1 MPEIAVPFE
10 LKVQLL
16 DSSLFGHEFDPETGE
31 AIEPGSRAA
40 RVLREQIAE
49 RLYAQIPSLGR
60 PQVSGTHQLASFD
73 FDGTLRFII
82 ENIDIIAANAL
93 VVGSYDRIMREIAL
107 SIDATFQR
115 AWSSAVIA
123 IGPSEEKFN
132 QNAEDT
138 LPQMTRTFSPRDIGI
153 LLNLDLGESTSIG
166 VHASIP
172 PSEQNSDTAKPTL
185 PTGGKP
191 WLTAVLIL
199 AVAILF
205 AIMQDDRSRKSEDRI
220 IQALENSNSQPIQ
233 LRNEVIV
240 NMPPRDA
247 PVLLEE
253 PSAAG
258 SSEGQECIRIIR
270 NGQEVV
276 CE

>member
-31 AIEPGSRAA
+31 AIEPGSRVA
-40 RVLREQIAE
+40 RALREQIAE
-49 RLYAQIPSLGR
+49 RLYAQIPRLGR

-93 VVGSYDRIMREIAL
+93 VVGSYDRIIREIAL

-115 AWSSAVIA
+115 AWSRAVVA
-123 IGPSEEKFN
+123 VGPSEEKIS
-132 QNAEDT
+132 QNAEDS
-138 LPQMTRTFSPRDIGI
+138 LPQITRTFSPRDIGI
-153 LLNLDLGESTSIG
+153 LLNLDVGETTSIG
-166 VHASIP
+166 VQASIP
-172 PSEQNSDTAKPTL
+172 PSEENSDTSKHIL

-199 AVAILF
+199 AVAVLF

-220 IQALENSNSQPIQ
+220 LQALENARSEPVQ
-233 LRNEVIV
+233 LHNEVIV
-240 NMPPRDA
+240 NVPPRDA
-247 PVLLEE
+247 PLLLEK
-253 PSAAG
+253 PSAVG
-258 SSEGQECIRIIR
+258 DSEHQECIRIIR
-270 NGQEVV
+270 NGQEVA

>member
-31 AIEPGSRAA
+31 AVEPGSRAA

-49 RLYAQIPSLGR
+49 RLYVQIPRLGR

-93 VVGSYDRIMREIAL
+93 VVGSYDRIIREIAL

-115 AWSSAVIA
+115 AWSRAVVA
-123 IGPSEEKFN
+123 VGPSEEKIS
-132 QNAEDT
+132 QNAEDS
-138 LPQMTRTFSPRDIGI
+138 LPQITRTFSPRDIGI
-153 LLNLDLGESTSIG
+153 LLKLDLGETTRIG
-166 VHASIP
+166 VQASIP
-172 PSEQNSDTAKPTL
+172 PSEQNSDTSKPTL
-185 PTGGKP
+185 QTRGKP

-199 AVAILF
+199 AVAVLF

-220 IQALENSNSQPIQ
+220 LQALESARSEPVQ
-233 LRNEVIV
+233 LHNEVIV
-240 NMPPRDA
+240 NVPPRDA

-258 SSEGQECIRIIR
+258 NSEDQECIRIIR